1 MIVVTLSNWRR
12 KLRMLIAL
20 LLLLAVVL
28 VCGILFLDWGQEA
41 ATTGDLDND
50 RNSSG
55 SLKVEASPAP
65 NGTEHQVSDDTGWWE
80 RFLGDVSTNGE
91 Q

>member
-12 KLRMLIAL
+12 KLKMLIAL

-28 VCGILFLDWGQEA
+28 TGGILFLDWGEETV
-41 ATTGDLDND
+41 TTGDFDND

-55 SLKVEASPAP
+55 SLKVEASPEP
-65 NGTEHQVSDDTGWWE
+65 GTGHPVSDDTGWWE
-80 RFLGDVSTNGE
+80 RFLGDVLNDGE